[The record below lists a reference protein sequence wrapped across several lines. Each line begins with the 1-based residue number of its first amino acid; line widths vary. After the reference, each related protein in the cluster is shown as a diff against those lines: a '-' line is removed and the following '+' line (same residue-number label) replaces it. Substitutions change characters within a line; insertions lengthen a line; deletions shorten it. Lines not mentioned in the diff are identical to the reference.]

1 VGRAGGQ
8 VDAISAEIS
17 AFRWL
22 QPVTSIWDIGHNT
35 NMEERNNSNE
45 FAGAAGATGAT
56 GATGAAGAPGAP
68 GASKARV
75 IAVAVTAVA
84 LLAIAIPF
92 VWQPHVEAEPAAVSA
107 SNDPAPAAAGGEETA
122 ACMADAKPAN
132 FNFTMKDV
140 DGNQVSLASY
150 KGKVVLLNFWATWC
164 GPCKAEIPGFVR
176 LQEKYRDKGLVIVG
190 YSVDDTADKA
200 KAYAAEY
207 KMNYPILLGEG
218 REDVQ
223 DAYGPIWGIP
233 ASFIISKDGK
243 VCRKHMGIAPEAV
256 FEKEVAALLN

>member
-1 VGRAGGQ
+1 MNEARPQSLASFWMPFTNNRDFKANPRLLV
-8 VDAISAEIS
+8 SAEG
-17 AFRWL
+17 
-22 QPVTSIWDIGHNT
+22 VYY
-35 NMEERNNSNE
+35 
-45 FAGAAGATGAT
+45 
-56 GATGAAGAPGAP
+56 
-68 GASKARV
+68 
-75 IAVAVTAVA
+75 
-84 LLAIAIPF
+84 
-92 VWQPHVEAEPAAVSA
+92 
-107 SNDPAPAAAGGEETA
+107 
-122 ACMADAKPAN
+122 
-132 FNFTMKDV
+132 KDV

-176 LQEKYRDKGLVIVG
+176 LQEKYRDQGLVIVG
-190 YSVDDTADKA
+190 YSVDDTAEKA

-256 FEKEVAALLN
+256 FEKEVVALLN

>member
-1 VGRAGGQ
+1 MGETHGST
-8 VDAISAEIS
+8 D
-17 AFRWL
+17 
-22 QPVTSIWDIGHNT
+22 SI
-35 NMEERNNSNE
+35 
-45 FAGAAGATGAT
+45 GATSSSGGAT
-56 GATGAAGAPGAP
+56 
-68 GASKARV
+68 GASKARM

-92 VWQPHVEAEPAAVSA
+92 VWQPNVEAEPAAA
-107 SNDPAPAAAGGEETA
+107 STADGPTAAASEAHEGDTA
-122 ACMADAKPAN
+122 ACMANPKPAN
-132 FNFTMKDV
+132 FDFTMKDV
-140 DGNQVSLASY
+140 DGNDVSLSTY
-150 KGKVVLLNFWATWC
+150 KGKVVLRNFWATWC

-176 LQEKYRDKGLVIVG
+176 LQEKYRDRGLVIVG
-190 YSVDDTADKA
+190 YSVDDTAAKA

-218 REDVQ
+218 REEVQ

-256 FEKEVAALLN
+256 FEKEVVALLN

>member
-1 VGRAGGQ
+1 

-17 AFRWL
+17 AFHWL

-45 FAGAAGATGAT
+45 IAGATGAT
-56 GATGAAGAPGAP
+56 GATGAAGAP

-107 SNDPAPAAAGGEETA
+107 SNDPAPTAAGGEETA

>member
-1 VGRAGGQ
+1 
-8 VDAISAEIS
+8 
-17 AFRWL
+17 
-22 QPVTSIWDIGHNT
+22 
-35 NMEERNNSNE
+35 MEENT
-45 FAGAAGATGAT
+45 GAAGATGAT
-56 GATGAAGAPGAP
+56 GG
-68 GASKARV
+68 SKARM
-75 IAVAVTAVA
+75 IAVAITAIA

-92 VWQPHVEAEPAAVSA
+92 VWQPHVDAEPAAA
-107 SNDPAPAAAGGEETA
+107 AAPGEPAAVAAAGTEETA

-132 FNFTMKDV
+132 FNFTVKDV
-140 DGNQVSLASY
+140 DGNDVPLASY

-176 LQEKYRDKGLVIVG
+176 IQEKYRDKGLVIVG
-190 YSVDDTADKA
+190 YSVDDTAEKA

-243 VCRKHMGIAPEAV
+243 VCRRHMGIAPEAV